1 MSMTESSAYSL
12 ERSRKIH
19 TTILNHLSDIGQA
32 SVAKQISLSEGE
44 VSKLKN
50 THLEHLS
57 SLLSACGL
65 KVVPE
70 SYRCTN
76 PKNVQAMVTLYDAA
90 MSKIPNTLE
99 LLWGDE

>member
-12 ERSRKIH
+12 ERSRKNH
-19 TTILNHLSDIGQA
+19 TTILNHLSEIGQVR
-32 SVAKQISLSEGE
+32 VAEQIGLSEGE

-57 SLLSACGL
+57 ALLSACGL
-65 KVVPE
+65 KVVPQE
-70 SYRCTN
+70 YKCID
-76 PKNVQAMVTLYDAA
+76 PLKAQAMVTLYEAA
-90 MSKIPNTLE
+90 MSKIPNTVE